1 MNTCFAYGK
10 QKISYRISF
19 HKSHIKVKTGF
30 AKILLARV
38 RDKWQILQPLVSIG
52 YKLRRDISREEEVI
66 TRQGLKK
73 IGLNWRVFLLLC
85 SWMKEEF
92 LVITVA
98 LFDSFSRF
106 W

>member
-1 MNTCFAYGK
+1 MKGERREVGGGGVRGWRGVGRFGVAVC
-10 QKISYRISF
+10 
-19 HKSHIKVKTGF
+19 
-30 AKILLARV
+30 IL
-38 RDKWQILQPLVSIG
+38 
-52 YKLRRDISREEEVI
+52 SREEEVI